1 MQLTVQDVC
10 RLMNVAERTVRRW
23 VDEERLPAHCVGGL
37 YHFNRSELFEWA
49 TLHRLPV
56 PPELLDALPAAHG
69 AERTLG
75 DALSAGGI
83 LYDVPGDD
91 VATALRS
98 VVEQMRLPESLD
110 REMLLQMFLSR
121 EGLGS
126 TAVGDGIAIPHPRYP
141 VVLSVS
147 GPQVTLCFLNHP
159 IDFKARDGR
168 PVDTL
173 FVMVSPTARWHTM
186 LITQVARALSDS
198 GFRQL
203 VGSKAG
209 ADQILEA
216 SRAFHFAGINGA
228 GRNEGS
234 S

>member
-1 MQLTVQDVC
+1 MMSVG
-10 RLMNVAERTVRRW
+10 ERTVRRW
-23 VDEERLPAHCVGGL
+23 IDEERLPAHCVGGL

-49 TLHRLPV
+49 TLRRLPV
-56 PPELLDALPAAHG
+56 PPELLDAPPAAQGIEH
-69 AERTLG
+69 TLA

-83 LYDVPGDD
+83 FYDVPGDD

-98 VVEQMRLPESLD
+98 VLERMRLPESLD

-141 VVLSVS
+141 VVLGVS
-147 GPQVTLCFLNHP
+147 GPQVTLCFLKRA

-186 LITQVARALSDS
+186 LITQVAKALSDS
-198 GFRQL
+198 RFRQL
-203 VGSKAG
+203 VTSKAG

-216 SRAFHFAGINGA
+216 SRAFHFGCANGA
-228 GRNEGS
+228 RPSEGTS
-234 S
+234 